1 MRISVKAVLD
11 LVSVV
16 GAVTLFGAWAY
27 QQTLLN
33 EANGRL
39 QAINSAELRFETYQS
54 NNALFNA
61 LVATA
66 PANAQSEKIQ
76 SEKIQSEIRRFQVIN
91 YSMALDH
98 LETPLTAEEQARL
111 PAAPRPYDGD
121 WNVATALPQM
131 QKRIE
136 AVQATLRDRKQAVT
150 ASTATAN
157 RVFLVWYAA
166 GSLLILA
173 VSVCRIFLPQQK

>member
-1 MRISVKAVLD
+1 MRVSGKAILD
-11 LVSVV
+11 LVSIV

-39 QAINSAELRFETYQS
+39 QAITSAELRFETYQS
-54 NNALFNA
+54 HNALFNA
-61 LVATA
+61 LFATA
-66 PANAQSEKIQ
+66 SSNA
-76 SEKIQSEIRRFQVIN
+76 QSEIRRFQVVN
-91 YSMALDH
+91 YAMALGH
-98 LETPLTAEEQARL
+98 LEKPLTPEEQARL

-136 AVQATLRDRKQAVT
+136 AVQTTLHDRKQEVA
-150 ASTATAN
+150 ASSAMAN
-157 RVFLVWYAA
+157 RVFLIWYAA

-173 VSVCRIFLPQQK
+173 VGVCRIFLPAQK